1 KEDFI
6 HILGAF
12 RTSAIA
18 PFSLCENA
26 CGGAPIPAALAF
38 ATHRHATPRRHL
50 QVSRHSI
57 GTS

>member
-1 KEDFI
+1 LRRFFLLSYCVPKEDFTI
-6 HILGAF
+6 FLGAF

-38 ATHRHATPRRHL
+38 ATLRHATP
-50 QVSRHSI
+50 
-57 GTS
+57 